1 MQSEL
6 VKSHECETAAPAI
19 REIMGCDRPKPESSC
34 FKFDGIVIDRCP
46 GFYLKEGGL
55 IKFAYE
61 LHNWREKG
69 FLPYP
74 GGYLDQPNRIVE
86 ICNYMDYLFAE
97 KIKREI
103 KS

>member
-1 MQSEL
+1 M
-6 VKSHECETAAPAI
+6 
-19 REIMGCDRPKPESSC
+19 
-34 FKFDGIVIDRCP
+34 
-46 GFYLKEGGL
+46 KEGGL

-74 GGYLDQPNRIVE
+74 GGYMDQPNRIVE
-86 ICNYMDYLFAE
+86 LINYMDYLFAE
-97 KIKREI
+97 KIKREM